1 MKNYLLKLSAVLICG
16 ILTSGVLYALDVKD
30 FTFKHLTHSDGLC
43 SQRIYSI
50 TQTSDGAIWW
60 AAKNCVER
68 YNGVSVKCY
77 KLNVPDDVSFQAG
90 RYLKLFL
97 SSLGNLYA
105 FDNKGEIFIYEP
117 VKDDFS
123 LILDLRV
130 ALGPEVILNDIYVDN
145 DNVWLATGSGV
156 FCLEADGIVPLKT
169 GLVAN
174 AIVDVDGKLF
184 YCTSEGVLE
193 DGTLKTIC
201 VGNVISGFYDARNS
215 NLWLGFFAEGVKV
228 VSFAKNGKM
237 ASMSAVTVEGVVVRN
252 PVRSFCICNE
262 EKMLLGIDGMGVYQ
276 ADRKMDDEHG
286 YLAGPL
292 FDANNG
298 RYGVLSGNG
307 VYSVICDCWG
317 NIIIGS
323 YSGGID
329 IARPVGMAAKIF
341 RHQHNNLQSILN
353 NHVNCAVQ
361 TPDGCL
367 AMGTDN
373 GVSIYD
379 ERNNRWT
386 HSAHGYVVIDLNI
399 LSGGKIVAA
408 TYGGGVLEILPDGR
422 SRQMCSVSN
431 GILKD
436 DYVYCIFE
444 DKDSGIWMGCL
455 DGPLVYL
462 KDKTV
467 KYFDINNV
475 KDIIQFPD
483 GRIAVGTVNGIFLID
498 KLSGSVSELDYSF
511 SDSEDVSRYVCAMYL
526 QGESTLWIGTDG
538 GGVYVCDAFL
548 PSGGRHIS
556 SADGLP
562 SNTVS
567 SICEDVFGRILISTD
582 YGLAYVDPDCPDK
595 VVNVNYGY
603 DVAREYV
610 GGAVANIS
618 DGTILYGTTTGALII
633 NPDSLKELDYSAT
646 LNVLGAKYD
655 EDGKALVIEE
665 SLSLQT
671 GGEISLGYD
680 NRTFDIYFECINLSN
695 QSDIAYRYRVDD
707 GEWSSQSPIQY
718 IRFIN
723 MAPGEYQLS
732 IRCES
737 SSCGTMLDEKTVSI
751 SIARPWWSSW
761 WMWVVYALV
770 IIAAFYGSYYFY
782 RLHTQYMHLVV
793 NNPKLFSLPVIRTDR
808 KVKVEREKTD
818 DGKDFVEKA
827 TNLIVHY
834 LSDSDFTID
843 RLCREMAMSRTMF
856 YLKLKTYTGKSPQD
870 FIRVI
875 RLERAAAL
883 LRSGTSVSEAAAMTG
898 FDNAKYFSTVFKKYF
913 GVSPSKCR

>member
-1 MKNYLLKLSAVLICG
+1 MKSYLLKLSAVLICS
-16 ILTSGVLYALDVKD
+16 ILTCAVSYALDVKD

-50 TQTSDGAIWW
+50 RQTSDGAVWW

-77 KLNVPDDVSFQAG
+77 KLNVPEDVSFQAG

-97 SSLGNLYA
+97 SSSGNLYA
-105 FDNKGEIFIYEP
+105 FDNKGEIFVYEP

-123 LILDLRV
+123 LLLDLRET
-130 ALGPEVILNDIYVDN
+130 LGPAIILNDIYVDN
-145 DNVWLATGSGV
+145 GIVWFATGNGV
-156 FCLEADGIVPLKT
+156 FRLEAGDVVPLKT

-174 AIVDVDGKLF
+174 AIADVDSKLF

-201 VGNVISGFYDARNS
+201 DGNVISGYYDARNS
-215 NLWLGFFAEGVKV
+215 NLWLGCFAEGVKV

-237 ASMSAVTVEGVVVRN
+237 ASVSSVTAEGAVIRN

-276 ADRKMDDEHG
+276 AERKIDAVSGH
-286 YLAGPL
+286 LAKPL

-298 RYGVLSGNG
+298 RYGVLGGNG

-329 IARPVGMAAKIF
+329 IAHPVGMAAKIF

-353 NHVNCAVQ
+353 DHVNCAVQ
-361 TPDGCL
+361 TPDGRL

-386 HSAHGYVVIDLNI
+386 HSAHGSVVIGLSI
-399 LSGGKIVAA
+399 LSGGKIAAA
-408 TYGGGVLEILPDGR
+408 TYGSGVLEILPDGG
-422 SRQMCSVSN
+422 SRQLYSVKN

-436 DYVYCIFE
+436 DYVYSIFE
-444 DKDSGIWMGCL
+444 DRNNGIWMGCL

-462 KDKTV
+462 KGKTV

-498 KLSGSVSELDYSF
+498 TQSGSVSELDYSF
-511 SDSEDVSRYVCAMYL
+511 SDSKDVSRYVCAMYL

-538 GGVYVCDAFL
+538 GGVYVCDVFS
-548 PSGGRHIS
+548 PGGRHIS
-556 SADGLP
+556 STDGLP

-610 GGAVANIS
+610 GGSVASIS
-618 DGTILYGTTTGALII
+618 DGRILYGTTTGALII

-646 LNVLGAKYD
+646 LNILGAKYD
-655 EDGKALVIEE
+655 EDGKALVLEE

-707 GEWSSQSPIQY
+707 GEWSQQSPIQY

-737 SSCGTMLDEKTVSI
+737 SSCGTMLDEKIVSI
-751 SIARPWWSSW
+751 SIARPWWNSW

-770 IIAAFYGSYYFY
+770 IIVAFYGSYYFY

-793 NNPKLFSLPVIRTDR
+793 NNPKLFSLPVIRME
-808 KVKVEREKTD
+808 KKAKVEHEKTD
-818 DGKDFVEKA
+818 DGKDFVQKA
-827 TNLIVHY
+827 TNLIVQY

-843 RLCREMAMSRTMF
+843 SLCREMAMSRTLF
-856 YLKLKTYTGKSPQD
+856 YLKLKTYTGKSPHD

-883 LRSGTSVSEAAAMTG
+883 LRSGTPVAEAAAMTG
-898 FDNAKYFSTVFKKYF
+898 FDNPKYFSTVFKKYF